1 MEWLTEGLMVTILGM
16 CTVFLVL
23 IFICLILAVMG
34 YIMKNTEEGKNEE
47 KKTAVKPSP
56 AVNSVNA
63 GGRALNG
70 DTELIAVL
78 TAAIAAYECSQG
90 KNTSP
95 DKLVVRSFRRVN
107 TWNREAIQE
116 QQNNLY

>member
-16 CTVFLVL
+16 CTVFVVL

-34 YIMKNTEEGKNEE
+34 YIMKNTESDKKTEE
-47 KKTAVKPSP
+47 KKPVANVSSVKK
-56 AVNSVNA
+56 AENNN
-63 GGRALNG
+63 LNN
-70 DTELIAVL
+70 DMELIAAI
-78 TAAIAAYECSQG
+78 TAAVAAYECAKG
-90 KNTSP
+90 NNTSP

-116 QQNNLY
+116 QQNNLF